1 MTDKTITNDIQL
13 DEYCAMCADDILSEE
28 SDRDSAMDMAH
39 EYADGSQYV
48 IYYWRAHALCAG
60 CNTDRGES
68 FLEDTGHPDG
78 ATYDQLATLIAYG
91 EIYSRIAEIIDAR
104 Q

>member
-1 MTDKTITNDIQL
+1 VTEETITTDAQL
-13 DEYCAMCADDILSEE
+13 DEYCAECADDILSEAP
-28 SDRDSAMDMAH
+28 DRDTALDMAH

-48 IYYWRAHALCAG
+48 IYTWRAHALCAG

-68 FLEDTGHPDG
+68 FLEDVGQPDG

-91 EIYSRIAEIIDAR
+91 EIYARIVDIIDAS
-104 Q
+104 